1 MDGSLGGST
10 DRVKMERSDILAGI
24 GKRELKEDGMDA
36 QISSVKFMKAI
47 LIL

>member
-10 DRVKMERSDILAGI
+10 EKMKMERSDILAGI
-24 GKRELKEDGMDA
+24 GKPEPKEDGLDA
-36 QISSVKFMKAI
+36 QISLVKFMKAI